1 MNGMMINFLFILPQT
16 HFQPMMNHSESK
28 CYKILHTQ
36 NLCNATKHVRKCQ
49 LLECIFSTCQCVV
62 QCWCALSVYFLV
74 QNMSFL
80 RELAAR

>member
-1 MNGMMINFLFILPQT
+1 MQCEKFHEWDDDQFFIHPSTYSFPT
-16 HFQPMMNHSESK
+16 HDESLTES
-28 CYKILHTQ
+28 LHTQ

-74 QNMSFL
+74 QNVLF
-80 RELAAR
+80 A